1 MKHNLSTSIWLC
13 VLVNILTNYL
23 CSLLLI
29 VYYVLIIS
37 VSAQIASIATNSLSQ
52 MGSDDEDILC
62 KRKTKRGI
70 LPKTAT
76 KIMKSWLFQHI
87 VVSIGLTRLHAYV
100 GLG

>member
-1 MKHNLSTSIWLC
+1 M
-13 VLVNILTNYL
+13 
-23 CSLLLI
+23 
-29 VYYVLIIS
+29 
-37 VSAQIASIATNSLSQ
+37 SAQIASIATNSLSQ

-87 VVSIGLTRLHAYV
+87 VVSIIKKKKRGKIPTYYNSASSLVCMLCPANTL
-100 GLG
+100 